1 MPKNITERYKNDEQF
16 RERMKENSR
25 KRYAEL
31 KEGLEMLKKA
41 RINPLPTTLPVSSS
55 VDQSIPSSSPQ
66 LK

>member
-1 MPKNITERYKNDEQF
+1 MPKNITDRYKNDEEF

-31 KEGLEMLKKA
+31 KEGLELLKKA
-41 RINPLPTTLPVSSS
+41 KLTRPPAPLPASSS
-55 VDQSIPSSSPQ
+55 ADQSIPSSSQQ

>member
-1 MPKNITERYKNDEQF
+1 MPKNITDRYKNDEQF

-31 KEGLEMLKKA
+31 KEGLELLKKA
-41 RINPLPTTLPVSSS
+41 RVNPPSTLPPSSS
-55 VDQSIPSSSPQ
+55 VDQSIPSSSQQ

>member
-1 MPKNITERYKNDEQF
+1 MPKNITDRYKNDEQF

-31 KEGLEMLKKA
+31 KEGLELLKKQKLTH
-41 RINPLPTTLPVSSS
+41 LPTTLPVSSS
-55 VDQSIPSSSPQ
+55 VIPSIPSSSQQ